1 MELFETIYKRR
12 SIRKFT
18 ADKINEDDIDK
29 ILKAAMYA
37 PSAGNAQPW
46 HFIVMDDTKIL
57 EDLSQII
64 PNAKMIAESSHCIIV
79 CADTELEKYKGRWML
94 DCSAAT
100 QNMLLAATS
109 LGIGSVWIGIFPVD
123 ERMDNLSKYF
133 NLSENI
139 KPVSIVALGYPAEN
153 KAQPDRFKAERIHRN
168 KF

>member
-29 ILKAAMYA
+29 ILKVAMYA

-46 HFIVMDDTKIL
+46 HFIVIDDREIL

-64 PNAKMIAESSHCIIV
+64 PNGKMIAESSHCIVV
-79 CADTELEKYKGRWML
+79 CADTEQEKYKGRWML

-109 LGIGSVWIGIFPVD
+109 LSIGSVWIGIFPEN

-133 NLSENI
+133 NLSDNI

-153 KAQPDRFKAERIHRN
+153 KVLPDRFKAERIHRN
-168 KF
+168 KY